1 MQSDPD
7 FSQFGHSLFL
17 QVAVIEG
24 EAHEAVLTHA
34 PIPFAAAAG
43 AVHLLGVDP
52 QFDEVAPP
60 RSRSLPLFPVVE
72 AHPAPD
78 PFVEFQHRSIGC
90 QTVARPSRSGL
101 FSKPERDALATF
113 LSGLFSTPERDALA
127 TFTNLR

>member
-1 MQSDPD
+1 MRLKATPPLSLWIWFVAVVQSDPD

-34 PIPFAAAAG
+34 PIPLAAAAG
-43 AVHLLGVDP
+43 AVHLLGVDT

-72 AHPAPD
+72 AHPSPD
-78 PFVEFQHRSIGC
+78 PFVEFQHRSIGV
-90 QTVARPSRSGL
+90 T
-101 FSKPERDALATF
+101 DAEVVHPA
-113 LSGLFSTPERDALA
+113 GDIAA
-127 TFTNLR
+127 